1 MSIVHSEADWL
12 TLDNAAKIYPTASSK
27 LSPTVF
33 RLSAMLRAPVRL
45 SALQQASDALVRR
58 CPYFQVYLRRGLFW
72 YYLQRHRDTPRVQL
86 LDRSSLES
94 LPAGG
99 KTEHLLRI
107 RARGRTIAVDFS
119 HILTDGAGG
128 LRFFRSL
135 LAEYLLLLHRHR
147 LLLLVAETVLVAI
160 VLQALDLLLRREP
173 WFLTLALPVTVLAG
187 TFIGGVSALV
197 RALRPRVFAILAV
210 VLVCAGLF
218 LLGLETVVS
227 LYLSGAFRLS
237 WSLLILGCITPLV
250 GLALYIQYR
259 LKITSDDLGKIFH
272 L

>member
-1 MSIVHSEADWL
+1 MPVCKNCGVEIDEGLERCPLCLAPLGGEAEQGEEAPPPPGDL
-12 TLDNAAKIYPTASSK
+12 
-27 LSPTVF
+27 LSPVEVSKPFT
-33 RLSAMLRAPVRL
+33 
-45 SALQQASDALVRR
+45 
-58 CPYFQVYLRRGLFW
+58 
-72 YYLQRHRDTPRVQL
+72 
-86 LDRSSLES
+86 
-94 LPAGG
+94 
-99 KTEHLLRI
+99 LLRLWEI
-107 RARGRTIAVDFS
+107 I
-119 HILTDGAGG
+119 
-128 LRFFRSL
+128 SL
-135 LAEYLLLLHRHR
+135 LTGTSAVVVFVADFAYSMTVTWARYPLVAIIFFWVTSSVLLLLHRHR

-160 VLQALDLLLRREP
+160 FLQALDLLLPREP

-210 VLVCAGLF
+210 ILVCAGLF

-237 WSLLILGCITPLV
+237 WSLLVFGCIAPLV
-250 GLALYIQYR
+250 GLLLYIQYR